1 MQLTL
6 EQLYQKMHQTMG
18 PSGWWPAE
26 SKAEVIIG
34 AILIQNTNWRNVN
47 QALVQLRQATQL
59 AHDSLLALSQE
70 KLQALVRPAGF
81 YINLKP

>member
-1 MQLTL
+1 
-6 EQLYQKMHQTMG
+6 MHQTMG

-59 AHDSLLALSQE
+59 APDNLLALSQE
-70 KLQALVRPAGF
+70 KLQALMRPAGF